1 MPNDLRDFRAE
12 MNSGPN
18 GEEKRVR
25 MRNFNELFNEMPRF
39 DFDKYNV
46 PFDPDEVEFVPQEV
60 TEQQIIDGMVESSCP
75 FSFLI
80 DQINFFGQ

>member
-1 MPNDLRDFRAE
+1 M
-12 MNSGPN
+12 G
-18 GEEKRVR
+18 
-25 MRNFNELFNEMPRF
+25 NFNELFDEMPRF

-60 TEQQIIDGMVESSCP
+60 TEQQIIDGMVGSSCP